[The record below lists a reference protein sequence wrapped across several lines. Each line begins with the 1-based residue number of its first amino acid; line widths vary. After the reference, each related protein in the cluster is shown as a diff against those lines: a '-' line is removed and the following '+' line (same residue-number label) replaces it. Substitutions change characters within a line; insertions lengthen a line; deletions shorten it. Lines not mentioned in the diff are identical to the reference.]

1 MISSYSSLYFFEIFE
16 EGVRVSSNS
25 SVYLVAGTDV
35 FHAEGNLTVSLSSRC
50 RNFFSISSEALTVN
64 RIVN

>member
-16 EGVRVSSNS
+16 EGVRVSSNYNS

-35 FHAEGNLTVSLSSRC
+35 FHAEGNLTVSLSSPLI
-50 RNFFSISSEALTVN
+50 FSSP
-64 RIVN
+64 

>member
-16 EGVRVSSNS
+16 EDVRVSSNS

-35 FHAEGNLTVSLSSRC
+35 FHAEGNLTVSLSSPLI
-50 RNFFSISSEALTVN
+50 FSLQ
-64 RIVN
+64 

>member
-35 FHAEGNLTVSLSSRC
+35 FHAEGNLTVSLSSPLI
-50 RNFFSISSEALTVN
+50 FSFTV
-64 RIVN
+64 IFAPLAVKP